1 MHRERERERERERAR
16 AMYIYTQRE
25 TKRQTERERAS
36 SRGRTRASTD
46 EGMELLHGTRAED
59 VDTRVGIHALHSPHQ
74 LRPRDENTFMSDE
87 NTFMSD
93 ENTFMSDENTF
104 MPEHILESYIWEPR
118 ILQSYIWETRCALPV
133 SAWPCE
139 KERLSEGLKTKP
151 N

>member
-1 MHRERERERERERAR
+1 
-16 AMYIYTQRE
+16 MYIYTQRE

-59 VDTRVGIHALHSPHQ
+59 VDARVGIHALHSPHQ
-74 LRPRDENTFMSDE
+74 LRPR
-87 NTFMSD
+87 D